1 MKGMDCKLLSLGGA
15 EKHQS
20 NLHGNGGEKK
30 RNNFGKLLHQNGN
43 YEITCNN
50 LNSFYCTI
58 SS

>member
-1 MKGMDCKLLSLGGA
+1 MKGIGCKLLSFGGA
-15 EKHQS
+15 ENTKATCVEMV
-20 NLHGNGGEKK
+20 GKK

>member
-1 MKGMDCKLLSLGGA
+1 MDCKLLSLGGA

-20 NLHGNGGEKK
+20 NLHGNGGGKK
-30 RNNFGKLLHQNGN
+30 EIILVNCWHQNGN